1 MAKEILI
8 VDDDPNAVIPI
19 QYLME
24 QQGYRVMIAE
34 RGEDAL
40 DLVYQYEPD
49 LVLLDILLPG
59 IDGYEV
65 CEIIRLNPNYRNIK
79 IIFLTAL
86 GREVNIARGMKLGAD
101 AYITKPYSNTE
112 LVAKVSEVIEKNRS
126 KSWVR
131 NY

>member
-1 MAKEILI
+1 MAKQILI
-8 VDDDPNAVIPI
+8 VDDEPNVVMPI
-19 QYLME
+19 QFLME

-40 DLVYQYEPD
+40 DLIYQYKPD

-65 CEIIRLNPNYRNIK
+65 CEIIRLNPDFRDIK

-86 GREVNIARGMKLGAD
+86 GRESEIAKGLALGAD
-101 AYITKPYSNTE
+101 AYISKPFSNTT
-112 LVAKVSEVIEKNRS
+112 LVARVKELLETT
-126 KSWVR
+126 
-131 NY
+131 YEEAGE